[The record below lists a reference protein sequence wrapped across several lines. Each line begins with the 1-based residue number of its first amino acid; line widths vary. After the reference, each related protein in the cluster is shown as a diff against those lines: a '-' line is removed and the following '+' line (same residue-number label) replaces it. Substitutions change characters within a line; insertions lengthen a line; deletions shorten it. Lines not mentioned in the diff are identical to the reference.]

1 MADPVCVCG
10 RSHVGLGSPASQ
22 GLVNPSGYCCQSP
35 DPLSLR
41 LPGCC
46 PLPAEGGRSPAPE
59 WHPKTCPPFLKI
71 SGW

>member
-41 LPGCC
+41 LLGAALC
-46 PLPAEGGRSPAPE
+46 PQREAGALLQSGTPRPARPS
-59 WHPKTCPPFLKI
+59 
-71 SGW
+71 